1 MGAEDLVAE
10 HTRRR
15 NAMGLG
21 GDGCAPKCSTAWILL
36 GGGSA
41 NRPGCRAYPLVCPSY
56 PVAARKSGSGA
67 FGRARLYHV
76 SSLIK
81 RSAPLER
88 STPSRASA
96 GVLMLCLRAD
106 LSGASG
112 LGQNHEDQR
121 CSAHRWWSGG
131 RCVDP

>member
-1 MGAEDLVAE
+1 MGAEHLVAE

-21 GDGCAPKCSTAWILL
+21 GDGCAPKCSTARILA

-41 NRPGCRAYPLVCPSY
+41 DRPGCRAYSLVCPSY

-67 FGRARLYHV
+67 FGRAGLYHV
-76 SSLIK
+76 SSSVE
-81 RSAPLER
+81 RGAPLER

-106 LSGASG
+106 PSAASG
-112 LGQNHEDQR
+112 
-121 CSAHRWWSGG
+121 
-131 RCVDP
+131 